1 MIRIGIV
8 GCGGILAAHLR
19 GFRLMQEAGFRDFRV
34 TALCA
39 RRPRDA
45 EAYLHRGRGPAQRP
59 PSSRL
64 AGDPLSVG
72 GEYLSDFQD
81 SGAATVY
88 QDYRTMIQEGPI
100 DAVLDLTSHAEHH
113 RVALEAF
120 RRGKHVL
127 TQKPVAATLRAARR
141 MCEAAE
147 EAGVAFGVFECFR
160 FSAAT
165 RALEWLF
172 RRGPGGRLQM
182 ILLGCVGAWWAPDR
196 VVAGT
201 PWRHRRSEGGGIT
214 LDLGVHYLHQ
224 MRYVAGPPEWVSG
237 ETFRIEPRRKIESAS
252 GVETVECDADDT
264 VFASVSFKGGAAAN
278 WSASWAGHAAPTFMG
293 SGAVYYGE
301 KARVDGT
308 SLRVEG
314 SDEEDLVMRYR
325 READGREAERRFPRG
340 LDDWFAL
347 GQLDWMEAIF
357 EKRSPEV
364 DGREGLLDLACA
376 VAILESS
383 KVGRRVHIDEV
394 LSGELREY
402 QRSIDAVLG
411 FEE

>member
-19 GFRLMQEAGFRDFRV
+19 GFRLMKEAGFQEFRV

-45 EAYLHRGRGPAQRP
+45 EACLERGRGPEQRA

-64 AGDPLSVG
+64 AGDPLSIG

-81 SGAATVY
+81 AGGTAVY
-88 QDYRTMIQEGPI
+88 EDYRLMIERAPI

-127 TQKPVAATLRAARR
+127 TQKPMAATLRAAER

-147 EAGVAFGVFECFR
+147 EAGVTFGVFECFR
-160 FSAAT
+160 YSAAT

-182 ILLGCVGAWWAPDR
+182 ILLGCVGAWWAPDL
-196 VVAGT
+196 VAAGT

-214 LDLGVHYLHQ
+214 LDLGVHFLHQ
-224 MRYVAGPPEWVSG
+224 MRYVAGRPVWVSG
-237 ETFRIEPRRKIESAS
+237 ETFRIEPRRRFEGAD
-252 GVETVECDADDT
+252 GDEAVECDADDT
-264 VFASVSFKGGAAAN
+264 VFASVGFAGGTVAN
-278 WSASWAGHAAPTFMG
+278 WSASWAGRAAPTFMG
-293 SGAVYYGE
+293 TGSVYYGE
-301 KARVDGT
+301 RARVDGT

-314 SDEEDLVMRYR
+314 CDEEDLVARYR
-325 READGREAERRFPRG
+325 READGEEALRRFPRG

-347 GQLDWMEAIF
+347 GQLDWLEAIL
-357 EKRSPEV
+357 EGRSPEV
-364 DGREGLLDLACA
+364 SGREGLLDLACA
-376 VAILESS
+376 LAILESS
-383 KVGRRVHIDEV
+383 TVGRRVHLEEV

-402 QRSIDAVLG
+402 QSPLDAALG
-411 FEE
+411 FEG